1 MSKISFGI
9 DVGGTFTDFVVFD
22 HETGKYFFGKR
33 LSTPENPSRGI
44 LAGVADL
51 CRSLEF
57 PASSI
62 DHIVHGTTIVAN
74 QIIERKGAVVG
85 LITTKGFRDS
95 LELGREQRYD
105 MYDLFIKKAAP
116 LVPRFLRAGVS
127 ERIDWDGNVLR
138 PIRIEELNEIM
149 SSFEQ
154 ESVRSVA
161 VCLIHAYRNSEH
173 ELKIRDYLNKTHPGL
188 YVSISSEVSPEVREH
203 ERTSTTVANAYV
215 QPAIDRY
222 LDGLE
227 RGFEALESKSTI
239 YIMLSGG
246 GITTIDMARRA
257 PVRMVESGPAAGA
270 IAGSFYAKLC
280 GEPNIVSFDM
290 GGTTAKIC
298 LINND
303 VPTRTSELE
312 VAREHRFKKGSGLV
326 LKVPSIEMIE
336 IGAGGGSIAF
346 VDSMGLLKVGPES
359 AGADP
364 GPACYALGGRSPTI
378 TDADLLL
385 GFLNSEFFLGGE
397 MKLNKEEAFNILKEK
412 VANPLD
418 LDVIDAA
425 RGMTEVVDENMAA
438 AAKTYAS
445 ERGVDIRDYAM
456 VAFGG
461 AGPVH
466 AYKVAKVLGIKRII
480 CPLGAGVMS
489 SIGMMVAPKSIDF
502 VQSYIVRI
510 ENLNW
515 EHLDILYGKME
526 ESAVNILTESGVDQ
540 KDICFT
546 RTADMRY
553 VGQGSEISVTIP
565 EGLFASKASAEL
577 TVLFSQSYRNLY
589 KRHLTH
595 VPVEAITWRL
605 TASEPVS
612 VPELNYEFSQSPEI
626 HDRIKTT
633 RPVYLFEYESFVD
646 VPVYDRYS
654 LTPGFTCKGPVL
666 IEERESTVVVG
677 PNCSCRVDDYY
688 NAIIDLEFP

>member
-22 HETGKYFFGKR
+22 HETGKYYFGKR
-33 LSTPENPSRGI
+33 LSTPENPSKGI
-44 LAGVADL
+44 LSGIVDL
-51 CRSLEF
+51 CRSLEY
-57 PASSI
+57 PVSSI
-62 DHIVHGTTIVAN
+62 DHLVHGTTIVAN

-105 MYDLFIKKAAP
+105 MYDLFIKKASP
-116 LVPRFLRAGVS
+116 LVPRFLRASVS
-127 ERIDWDGNVLR
+127 ERIDWDGKVLR
-138 PIRIEELNEIM
+138 PIKIEELNDIM
-149 SSFEQ
+149 SSFEKEGVQ
-154 ESVRSVA
+154 SVA
-161 VCLIHAYRNSEH
+161 VCLIHGYRNAEH
-173 ELKIRDYLNKTHPGL
+173 ELKIRDYLNKIHPGL

-203 ERTSTTVANAYV
+203 ERASTTATNAYV
-215 QPAIDRY
+215 QPAVDRY

-227 RGFEALESKSTI
+227 LGFKSMESKSTI

-246 GITTIDMARRA
+246 GITTVDMARRA

-280 GEPNIVSFDM
+280 GEPNVVSFDM

-298 LINND
+298 LIND
-303 VPTRTSELE
+303 HVPTRTSELE

-336 IGAGGGSIAF
+336 IGAGGGSIGH

-364 GPACYALGGRSPTI
+364 GPACYALGGSSPTI

-397 MKLNKEEAFNILKEK
+397 MKLNKDEASNILKEK
-412 VANPLD
+412 IGDPLA
-418 LDVIDAA
+418 LGVVDAA
-425 RGMTEVVDENMAA
+425 RGMAEVVDENMAA

-445 ERGVDIRDYAM
+445 ERGVDIRNYAM

-466 AYKVAKVLGIKRII
+466 AYRVAKVLGIKRII

-510 ENLNW
+510 DNIDW
-515 EHLDILYGKME
+515 KHLDSLYGKME
-526 ESAVNILTESGVDQ
+526 ESAVKILAESGVDQ
-540 KDICFT
+540 KDICFA

-565 EGLFASKASAEL
+565 EGLFTSRDSNEL
-577 TVLFSQSYRNLY
+577 TVLFGQTYRNLY

-605 TASEPVS
+605 TASEPGS
-612 VPELNYEFSQSPEI
+612 VPELNYEFSRYPKKHNGLKS
-626 HDRIKTT
+626 T
-633 RPVYLFEYESFVD
+633 RSVFQFECGSFVD

-654 LTPGFTCKGPVL
+654 LMPGFTCKGPAL

-688 NAIIDLEFP
+688 NAIIDLE